1 VNYTTLDYYYVTFLV
16 LTILT
21 LLIKFNR
28 NELNELFTLKNTI
41 MKGNEKLITVLNSLL
56 ADELTAINQYMVH
69 SEMCENWGYGKLHA
83 AIRKQAMDEMFHAEW
98 LIERIIFLDGAP
110 TVSVLNPMKIGKT
123 VLEMI
128 KNDNGDEL
136 KAVNAYNAA
145 IKLGREVDDQG
156 SVDLLTKIL
165 KMEEG
170 HVDWAEKQR
179 AQVDQM
185 GLENYL
191 ESQIGDPKN

>member
-1 VNYTTLDYYYVTFLV
+1 
-16 LTILT
+16 
-21 LLIKFNR
+21 
-28 NELNELFTLKNTI
+28 
-41 MKGNEKLITVLNSLL
+41 MKGKKELLTVLNSLL
-56 ADELTAINQYMVH
+56 ADELTVINQYMVQ
-69 SEMCENWGYGKLHA
+69 SEMCANWGYGKLHQ

-110 TVSVLNPMKIGKT
+110 TVSNLNPMKIGKT

-136 KAVNAYNAA
+136 DAVHKYNAA
-145 IKLGREVDDQG
+145 IQLGRQVDDQG
-156 SVDLLTKIL
+156 TVELLTKIL

-170 HVDWAEKQR
+170 HVDWAEMQR
-179 AQVDQM
+179 SQIEQM

-191 ESQIGDPKN
+191 VNQTVGSAS